1 MTPGKASAGR
11 RLSPQDWIGAALTLI
26 AESGLAAVAVEP
38 LAVRLDASKGS
49 FYWHFANRDAL
60 IEAAL
65 ADWERRY
72 TAEVTAE
79 NAASASTPAARL
91 RQLIERVTTI
101 AETDS
106 VAAALAASA
115 RHPLVAPVLNRV
127 TAHRIGYTAGLF
139 RELGFPPRQAR
150 HRALLAYSAY
160 LGHAELARSA
170 PGALPGGKA
179 ARRAYLDHV
188 LAVLAEKP
196 PFVRKTGSGSVSSPR

>member
-1 MTPGKASAGR
+1 MVMTSGKGRAGR
-11 RLSPQDWIGAALTLI
+11 RLSRQDWIAAALSAI
-26 AESGLAAVAVEP
+26 AEGGLAAVAIEP

-49 FYWHFANRDAL
+49 FYWHFASRDAL

-65 ADWERRY
+65 ADWEQRY
-72 TAEVTAE
+72 TAEVTAA
-79 NAASASTPAARL
+79 NAAASPGTAPAVRL

-115 RHPLVAPVLNRV
+115 AHPLVAPVLDRV

-139 RELGFPPRQAR
+139 REMGFTPQ
-150 HRALLAYSAY
+150 RAQYRSLLAYSAY

-170 PGALPGGKA
+170 PGALPRGPA

-188 LAVLAEKP
+188 LTVLTSTEP
-196 PFVRKTGSGSVSSPR
+196 G

>member
-1 MTPGKASAGR
+1 MVMTSGKTRGGR
-11 RLSPQDWIGAALTLI
+11 RLSRQDWIAAALSAI
-26 AESGLAAVAVEP
+26 AEGGLAAVAVEP
-38 LAVRLDASKGS
+38 LAVRLYASKGS

-65 ADWERRY
+65 ADWEQRY
-72 TAEVTAE
+72 TAEVTAA
-79 NAASASTPAARL
+79 NAAAAVGLAAVAPADRL

-106 VAAALAASA
+106 VAAALTANAT
-115 RHPLVAPVLNRV
+115 HPLVAPVLDRV

-139 RELGFPPRQAR
+139 REMGFTPERAR
-150 HRALLAYSAY
+150 YRSLLAYSAY

-170 PGALPGGKA
+170 ARALPQGAA

-188 LAVLAEKP
+188 LAVLTSTEP
-196 PFVRKTGSGSVSSPR
+196 G